1 MAFLDN
7 TGLAY
12 FWGKITAVFAKKA
25 DLPQYVI
32 CSQAEYNAMASHDA
46 NTYYIIIADPT

>member
-1 MAFLDN
+1 MKILDS

-12 FWGKITAVFAKKA
+12 FWDKIIAVFAKKA

-32 CSQAEYNAMASHDA
+32 CTLAEYNAMASHDA